1 LVLLGNH
8 PEATKRLAFWNRGSE
23 VERFARTDR
32 GRHGLIK
39 QRFHGVDADS
49 VEHVGHIARGRA
61 NMATD
66 EFIGFKQITERGGH
80 KWLLGTR
87 RIVVAAPAVICA

>member
-1 LVLLGNH
+1 M
-8 PEATKRLAFWNRGSE
+8 
-23 VERFARTDR
+23 
-32 GRHGLIK
+32 
-39 QRFHGVDADS
+39 
-49 VEHVGHIARGRA
+49 GHIARGRA

-80 KWLLGTR
+80 RWLLGAR